1 MATTAGDH
9 GGRSWLA
16 LGGLAIGALAW
27 QVACGPDAGAPALTG
42 ATGALLSEVGPAVVL
57 PALDA
62 FESDVAVL
70 AAAVEDWQAALGGGA
85 DGVAERTAAQDAWVA
100 AMGSWQRLELMQVGP
115 AASSLYALGGEDL
128 RDEIY
133 SWPTTNPCRVDQET
147 VAGGYAAADFRD
159 ANLVNTYGLDAL
171 ETLLFSG
178 PDNACPNQVDINSSG
193 SWAALGDDGIAAA
206 RAAYA
211 VAVVDGIAETAARLT
226 DAWDPAGGDFS
237 GKLALTTAD
246 SPYGSEQE
254 ALNAV
259 FDGLFYLET
268 GTKDGKLAVP
278 LGLRDCADS
287 TCPDSVELWAS
298 GTSLAAIEGN
308 LVGFDALFSGGAD
321 GGFESCLEAAGH
333 GDLAAE
339 IRLATDQ
346 ALDRVQG
353 LEDPL
358 SVLVQESPED
368 VQALH
373 DDVKAIADLLKGDLA
388 TVMVLEI
395 PAEAAG
401 DND

>member
-1 MATTAGDH
+1 M
-9 GGRSWLA
+9 
-16 LGGLAIGALAW
+16 
-27 QVACGPDAGAPALTG
+27 
-42 ATGALLSEVGPAVVL
+42 
-57 PALDA
+57 
-62 FESDVAVL
+62 
-70 AAAVEDWQAALGGGA
+70 
-85 DGVAERTAAQDAWVA
+85 ERT
-100 AMGSWQRLELMQVGP
+100 SETIHRTRPTP
-115 AASSLYALGGEDL
+115 A
-128 RDEIY
+128 R
-133 SWPTTNPCRVDQET
+133 DQET

-159 ANLVNTYGLDAL
+159 ANLQHLRTRCRDAR
-171 ETLLFSG
+171 SG
-178 PDNACPNQVDINSSG
+178 PDNACPNQVDINNSG
-193 SWAALGDDGIAAA
+193 SWAALGDDGVAAA

-346 ALDRVQG
+346 ALDRVHSRIHC
-353 LEDPL
+353 PCW
-358 SVLVQESPED
+358 SRSHRRTSRPFTMTSRPSP
-368 VQALH
+368 
-373 DDVKAIADLLKGDLA
+373 
-388 TVMVLEI
+388 TC
-395 PAEAAG
+395 
-401 DND
+401 